1 MVKSRLQICKS
12 PVVSINEIWTTTVLK
27 SAILFL
33 NKSLQIFFWLCP
45 IFICA
50 CNLITMDKQT
60 DGHGTLTC
68 PTKAEKALV
77 LSLPAAGLWNILTHS
92 LSRYSVFSW
101 SPGGSSNSRACD
113 IPECIIEVG
122 PPGARSSN
130 PPSFLERIVSIR
142 VTRLEYINV

>member
-1 MVKSRLQICKS
+1 M
-12 PVVSINEIWTTTVLK
+12 VLK
-27 SAILFL
+27 NVIFL
-33 NKSLQIFFWLCP
+33 SNKSLQYLFLATSNFLC
-45 IFICA
+45 A
-50 CNLITMDKQT
+50 WNLIQMDGYT
-60 DGHGTLTC
+60 SLTW

-92 LSRYSVFSW
+92 LSRYSVFSCN
-101 SPGGSSNSRACD
+101 PGGSSNSRACE

-142 VTRLEYINV
+142 VTRLEYIKVKHSHSAGIQYLNNKSPISR